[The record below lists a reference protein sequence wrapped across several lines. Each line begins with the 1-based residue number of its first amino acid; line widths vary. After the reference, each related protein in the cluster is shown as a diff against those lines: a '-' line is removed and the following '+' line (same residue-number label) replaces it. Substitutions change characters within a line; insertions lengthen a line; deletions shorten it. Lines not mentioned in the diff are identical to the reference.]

1 MWDFQSRRKCV
12 GRRTLVIVLSVFL
25 LGIGAHSSPASEP
38 APGIA
43 GTAHIVGFRSVLA
56 QFNSIVTG
64 QLQQGSGFVPKK
76 ESWIKKAWRNP
87 RQKPFFFVI
96 PGVVLLAI
104 GGGVW
109 FVVQSN
115 KKKRPKL
122 QVTENQVGP
131 YQMRNLLATG
141 HTSQVWEVVESSSH
155 LHYAMKLLLPENVH
169 NPLHRQLLFHEAEV
183 GRILAH
189 PNIIK
194 IRSVVKDPEHPFFIM
209 EFFPSGSLK
218 LRIMRKDKDFIQEKV
233 HDIFKQ
239 AMTGLAYMHAS
250 GWVHRDIK
258 PENILV
264 NSAGEVRII
273 DFAIAQR
280 IPKGL
285 AKKFHRKSRQ
295 AAGTRSYM
303 PPEQIR
309 GMALDG
315 RADIYAFG
323 ATAYEVVTGR
333 PPFRGGNPEAL
344 LHKHLFEKPVSPEV
358 HNPEVTKEFAEF
370 ILRMLAKRREE
381 RPNNFHEALMQFRNI
396 KVFKTPAA
404 KKEEVK

>member
-1 MWDFQSRRKCV
+1 MGLMATRAIVRPRELAIFLTIIVIGVVTNRTPGADPARV
-12 GRRTLVIVLSVFL
+12 GEGSGPHAGFHRVPTRANLMVIAQVVQKGAKVSWLKRTWSNPRYKPWFYVVGFLIV
-25 LGIGAHSSPASEP
+25 AS
-38 APGIA
+38 
-43 GTAHIVGFRSVLA
+43 IVGGIWYRVQA
-56 QFNSIVTG
+56 KKN
-64 QLQQGSGFVPKK
+64 QGS
-76 ESWIKKAWRNP
+76 
-87 RQKPFFFVI
+87 
-96 PGVVLLAI
+96 
-104 GGGVW
+104 
-109 FVVQSN
+109 
-115 KKKRPKL
+115 KL
-122 QVTENQVGP
+122 TVTENQIGP
-131 YQMRNLLATG
+131 YRLQNLLATG
-141 HTSQVWEVVESSSH
+141 HTSQVWEVVELSSH
-155 LHYAMKLLLPENVH
+155 LHFAMKILLPENVH

-194 IRSVVKDPEHPFFIM
+194 IKNVTKDPDHPFFIM

-218 LRIMRKDKDFIQEKV
+218 LRIMRKEKAFLQEKV

-273 DFAIAQR
+273 DFAITQQ
-280 IPKGL
+280 IPKGF
-285 AKKFHRKSRQ
+285 AKTFFRKAKSAQ
-295 AAGTRSYM
+295 GTRSYM

-309 GMALDG
+309 GQALDG

-323 ATAYEVVTGR
+323 AMAYEVVTGR

-358 HNPEVTKEFAEF
+358 HNPEVTKEFGEF
-370 ILRMLAKRREE
+370 VLRMLAKRREE

-396 KVFKTPAA
+396 KVFKTPAV
-404 KKEEVK
+404 KKEEAK

>member
-1 MWDFQSRRKCV
+1 MFDFMAVQTTIRRRSLAV
-12 GRRTLVIVLSVFL
+12 ILAIFLTGIMTNPAPADDPGRRAERRLTGL
-25 LGIGAHSSPASEP
+25 HSSPAQ
-38 APGIA
+38 ANLI
-43 GTAHIVGFRSVLA
+43 IF
-56 QFNSIVTG
+56 G
-64 QLQQGSGFVPKK
+64 QWKTTTKK
-76 ESWIKKAWRNP
+76 ESWLKKAWRNP
-87 RQKPFFFVI
+87 KQKPWFFVV
-96 PGVVLLAI
+96 GGLVLLTLVI
-104 GGGVW
+104 GGYYLVGAT
-109 FVVQSN
+109 
-115 KKKRPKL
+115 KKKGPKL
-122 QVTENQVGP
+122 QVTEDQIGQ
-131 YQMRNLLATG
+131 YHLKNLLATG
-141 HTSQVWEVVESSSH
+141 HTSQVWEVVDTSSR
-155 LHYAMKLLLPENVH
+155 LHFAMKLLLPENVH
-169 NPLHRQLLFHEAEV
+169 NPIHRGLLFHEADV
-183 GRILAH
+183 GRLLAH

-194 IRSVVKDPEHPFFIM
+194 IKNVTKDPEHPFFIM

-218 LRIMRKDKDFIQEKV
+218 LRIMRKEKAFIQEKV

-285 AKKFHRKSRQ
+285 AKTFHRKAKA

-309 GMALDG
+309 GQALDE

-323 ATAYEVVTGR
+323 AAAYEVVTGR
-333 PPFRGGNPEAL
+333 PPFRGGTPEAL

-358 HNPEVTKEFAEF
+358 HNPDVTKEFGEF
-370 ILRMLAKRREE
+370 ILRMLSKRREE

-396 KVFKTPAA
+396 KVFKNPAA
-404 KKEEVK
+404 KKEEAT

>member
-1 MWDFQSRRKCV
+1 VTVLSV
-12 GRRTLVIVLSVFL
+12 ILVIV
-25 LGIGAHSSPASEP
+25 GAQTAAAAEQ
-38 APGIA
+38 A
-43 GTAHIVGFRSVLA
+43 GGSLVMGQSAGFHPILA
-56 QFNSIVTG
+56 QVNQIVIG
-64 QLQQGSGFVPKK
+64 QIKPPGAAKK
-76 ESWIKKAWRNP
+76 ESWLKKAWRNP
-87 RQKPFFFVI
+87 KQKPWFFVV
-96 PGVVLLAI
+96 GGVLLL
-104 GGGVW
+104 GVGLAVY
-109 FVVQSN
+109 FVAQASKN
-115 KKKRPKL
+115 KGPKL
-122 QVTENQVGP
+122 QVTENQIGP
-131 YQMRNLLATG
+131 YRLQNLLATG
-141 HTSQVWEVVESSSH
+141 HTSQVWEVVELSSH
-155 LHYAMKLLLPENVH
+155 LHYAMKLLLPENVQ
-169 NPLHRQLLFHEAEV
+169 NPMHRHLLFHEAEV

-194 IRSVVKDPEHPFFIM
+194 IRTVMKDPEHPFFIM

-218 LRIMRKDKDFIQEKV
+218 LRIMRKEKAFIQEKV

-273 DFAIAQR
+273 DFAISQR
-280 IPKGL
+280 IPRGL
-285 AKKFHRKSRQ
+285 ARKFHRRSGS

-309 GMALDG
+309 GMALDE

-333 PPFRGGNPEAL
+333 PPFRGGSPDAL
-344 LHKHLFEKPVSPEV
+344 LHKHLFDKPVSPEV
-358 HNPEVTKEFAEF
+358 YNPEVTKEFCEF
-370 ILRMLAKRREE
+370 VLRMLAKRREE

-396 KVFKTPAA
+396 KVFKAPVA
-404 KKEEVK
+404 KKEEAQ